1 MSLNL
6 ALKILDKEG
15 FDNRVKRIAASADFI
30 RNTLM
35 SNGVKIFGDDNIYS
49 NTVICFYSND
59 SDIIKKLETCGITI
73 SKGMGKN
80 AYAQRKEQLFYRIYL
95 TEVGCVETVC
105 ITL

>member
-73 SKGMGKN
+73 SKGMGKIEMLKIEN
-80 AYAQRKEQLFYRIYL
+80 KGKGHKRLSFRL
-95 TEVGCVETVC
+95 D
-105 ITL
+105 